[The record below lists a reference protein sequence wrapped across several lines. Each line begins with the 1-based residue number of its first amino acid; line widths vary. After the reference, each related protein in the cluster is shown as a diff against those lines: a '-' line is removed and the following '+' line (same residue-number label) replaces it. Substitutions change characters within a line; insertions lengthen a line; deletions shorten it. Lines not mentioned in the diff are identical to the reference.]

1 MKNESDKMKKNN
13 VGLIILVSAVS
24 AIAALLF
31 APKSG
36 KELRKD
42 IKNKSLETRDK
53 VQEGKDQ
60 LVNDFKESYF
70 EAADEVEAELA
81 HLDNRQRELNQ
92 TISSIEEDLR
102 N

>member
-1 MKNESDKMKKNN
+1 MKKNN
-13 VGLIILVSAVS
+13 VGLIILAAVIS

-36 KELRKD
+36 KELRED
-42 IKNKSLETRDK
+42 IKNKSLEARDN

-60 LVNDFKESYF
+60 LVDDFKQSYF
-70 EAADEVEAELA
+70 EAADEVETELA

-92 TISSIEEDLR
+92 TISSIEDDLR
-102 N
+102 K